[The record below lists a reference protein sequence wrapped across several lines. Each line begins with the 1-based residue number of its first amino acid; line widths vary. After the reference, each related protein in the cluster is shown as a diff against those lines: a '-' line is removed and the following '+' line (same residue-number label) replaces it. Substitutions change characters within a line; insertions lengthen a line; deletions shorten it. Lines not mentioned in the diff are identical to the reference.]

1 MSLLLKDPEA
11 VLDYAIDWGAEY
23 LGEGDLLAASL
34 WWVEPD
40 EPDGVAIAGDDFSPA
55 VSTVKAAGGV
65 PGRIYHSAFETFC
78 LIERGTMTRV
88 EVPSLSIGSVIETSI
103 GGRFMTS
110 AAVDQLHLGAWM
122 GKSHHV
128 AAIEP
133 PSGGATIDREA
144 RNSIDQILGA
154 LREYGLIDAGS
165 VS

>member
-65 PGRIYHSAFETFC
+65 PGRIYRLNNRVVTQNGRIDDRSIV
-78 LIERGTMTRV
+78 LRV
-88 EVPSLSIGSVIETSI
+88 EK
-103 GGRFMTS
+103 R
-110 AAVDQLHLGAWM
+110 
-122 GKSHHV
+122 
-128 AAIEP
+128 
-133 PSGGATIDREA
+133 
-144 RNSIDQILGA
+144 
-154 LREYGLIDAGS
+154 
-165 VS
+165 